1 MVTLVVA
8 GPGTGKTTFITNEIR
23 KLLEKG
29 TGPSRILALTF
40 TEKAA
45 DEMLTRLDEAMP
57 LGYEPPWI
65 STFHSFCDRILRQ
78 EGLEIGLDPAYKVIS
93 EPEAWLLLRRN
104 LFDLPLEYFRP
115 LGNPTKF
122 LSALLQL
129 FSRAKDEEV
138 TPEDYLEW
146 AKRKGQKA
154 KSREE
159 KEEAIKQIELA
170 KVYTAYQKLLIK
182 NSYLDFGDLIFWTI
196 KLFKQRPSILKRYQ
210 DQFRYIFVDEFQ
222 DTNAAQFSL
231 VRFLAPAEVKTGL
244 TAGRSSFAGP
254 TNLTVGRPGSSAGP
268 SNLTVV
274 GDDDQAIYKWRG
286 ASVSNILEF
295 KKSYPSCQTKVLR
308 TSYRLTD
315 ELARKSYR
323 LIQNNN
329 PDRLEVKLQNVS
341 KKLKTLKRGPAPYL
355 LYARSAEEETELV
368 LRKIVELVNTEGR
381 NFSDFAILARAN
393 AHLDPFI
400 AALKR
405 HELPYQVVGNRGLFE
420 QEEVAALLAV
430 LRVIKDPNDT
440 ISWYKILNAPA
451 FKISAEKVLG
461 LLNRAQKTHVPLVEI
476 LREEKNSVLALI
488 SDLARDSFRVSPS
501 HLLFDFV
508 QKSGYVQEL
517 TKAPTLTNQLQV
529 ENIALFFQ
537 KVHQFEAEVREP
549 NVPELVD
556 YLDLLIEA
564 GESPAQAVVEDVD
577 TINLMTVHSAKGLEF
592 PVVFLVSLTSDRFPT
607 RQRSAALGLPEHFVK
622 EFRYLKKS
630 HKGGG
635 SGFARF
641 AAGEPSKGGGSGFA
655 RFADLPAEA
664 SAQVGG
670 EPSDEEVQQVGHLQ
684 EERRL
689 FYVAVTRASEQLF
702 LSLAQNY
709 GGVQEKRPSRF
720 LRELGV
726 EVPPA
731 TPERLATRPTRFAT
745 RSGRV
750 AGGALDIEGKPLDLS
765 VLIPKKFSY
774 SQIDD
779 YRDCPWKYRYK
790 YVLKIPAPPTP
801 PTSFGISLHETLRE
815 FELRQMRGE
824 KVSLP
829 QFLKIY
835 RDHFLSEGYRDRKE
849 KEAYLKRGQKLLTDF
864 YRRDQK
870 KLLPAWAVEKGFEIK
885 IGGKTVRGRI
895 DRIGKDNQGRFE
907 LIDFKGGDTAF
918 KEEGDLSK
926 KAQKDDQLLLYTIAA
941 KEALGI
947 TPHSVALFYLDG
959 GKRVEAQFS
968 EGEIEKRK
976 KEIAGLLGK
985 ISAGEFKATP
995 GFVCAWCPFNKI
1007 CEFSQSDRYR

>member
-8 GPGTGKTTFITNEIR
+8 GPGTGKTTFITSEIR

-29 TGPSRILALTF
+29 TGPSCILVLTF

-45 DEMLTRLDEAMP
+45 DEMLIRLDEAMP

-138 TPEDYLEW
+138 SPGEYLAW
-146 AKRKGQKA
+146 AKGLKKPRRFGRGSDLRRA
-154 KSREE
+154 VGASEE
-159 KEEAIKQIELA
+159 DKEEAKKQLELA
-170 KVYTAYQKLLIK
+170 KVYEAYQKLLLK
-182 NSYLDFGDLIFWTI
+182 NSYLDFGDLIAWTL
-196 KLFKQRPSILKRYQ
+196 KLFRQRPSVLARYRQ
-210 DQFRYIFVDEFQ
+210 QFSHVFVDEFQ
-222 DTNAAQFSL
+222 DTNFAQFSL
-231 VRFLAPAEVKTGL
+231 IKLLVPPNHLVAKLP
-244 TAGRSSFAGP
+244 SPP
-254 TNLTVGRPGSSAGP
+254 T
-268 SNLTVV
+268 LTVV

-295 KKSYPSCQTKVLR
+295 KEFYPSCKTKVLR

-355 LYARSAEEETELV
+355 LYARSVEEETELV
-368 LRKIVELVNTEGR
+368 LRKIVELVNTEGK
-381 NFSDFAILARAN
+381 NFSDFAVLARAN

-476 LREEKNSVLALI
+476 LREEKNPVLALI
-488 SDLARDSFRVSPS
+488 SDLTRDSFRVSPS

-517 TKAPTLTNQLQV
+517 TKAPTLQNQLRV

-537 KVHQFEAEVREP
+537 KVQQFEAEVREP

-635 SGFARF
+635 VGFARF
-641 AAGEPSKGGGSGFA
+641 AAGEPSG
-655 RFADLPAEA
+655 
-664 SAQVGG
+664 
-670 EPSDEEVQQVGHLQ
+670 EEVQQVGHLQ

-689 FYVAVTRASEQLF
+689 FYVAATRASEQLF

-726 EVPPA
+726 EVPAGPQESA
-731 TPERLATRPTRFAT
+731 AV
-745 RSGRV
+745 SGSMSV
-750 AGGALDIEGKPLDLS
+750 PNIKDTAQDLS

-815 FELRQMRGE
+815 FELRQMHGE

-895 DRIGKDNQGRFE
+895 DRIGKDDQGRFE

-926 KAQKDDQLLLYTIAA
+926 KAQKDDQLLLYRIAA
-941 KEALGI
+941 KEVLGI
-947 TPHSVALFYLDG
+947 MPHSVALFYLDG
-959 GKRVEAQFS
+959 GKRVEAQFG

-995 GFVCAWCPFNKI
+995 GFVCVWCPFNKI
-1007 CEFSQSDRYR
+1007 CEFSQADRYR